1 MIIITALLFS
11 TFVYENYSREWSEM
25 TRRGT
30 NPGQNMKIWKYPIII
45 HINKSIDT
53 THILPDMFYIAP
65 VWEYTIFFSLINNMQ
80 GFKKGCLSGQNLG
93 FKKGCLSGHNQ
104 GFKRGRLSGHN
115 QPGFMG

>member
-1 MIIITALLFS
+1 MITITALLFS

-53 THILPDMFYIAP
+53 TLILPGHVLPSTCLGIYN
-65 VWEYTIFFSLINNMQ
+65 FFSV
-80 GFKKGCLSGQNLG
+80 
-93 FKKGCLSGHNQ
+93 
-104 GFKRGRLSGHN
+104 
-115 QPGFMG
+115 